1 MNENDYTIL
10 PCPCCGA
17 KAEFQQLGDED
28 GCEYLECTNQ
38 LCRMSTPLVYAAMEA
53 TKPHL
58 VETWNRRAQRVE
70 EAPEPLAQCQTAAL
84 DRDAELQDL
93 RERCEYL
100 QKERDLYH
108 DALIARHG
116 GEPVMLLHE
125 LDGMRERCE
134 RAKEGLRYLEL
145 YVTGKGIVQPTHQEF
160 IERNFI
166 LDEIRSKITALHTL
180 LNAPTE
186 PNHTNRKTDNGN

>member
-58 VETWNRRAQRVE
+58 VETWNRR
-70 EAPEPLAQCQTAAL
+70 
-84 DRDAELQDL
+84 
-93 RERCEYL
+93 
-100 QKERDLYH
+100 
-108 DALIARHG
+108 ARHG

>member
-70 EAPEPLAQCQTAAL
+70 
-84 DRDAELQDL
+84 
-93 RERCEYL
+93 
-100 QKERDLYH
+100 
-108 DALIARHG
+108 
-116 GEPVMLLHE
+116 
-125 LDGMRERCE
+125 
-134 RAKEGLRYLEL
+134 
-145 YVTGKGIVQPTHQEF
+145 
-160 IERNFI
+160 
-166 LDEIRSKITALHTL
+166 KIGDPDVH
-180 LNAPTE
+180 
-186 PNHTNRKTDNGN
+186 

>member
-28 GCEYLECTNQ
+28 G
-38 LCRMSTPLVYAAMEA
+38 
-53 TKPHL
+53 
-58 VETWNRRAQRVE
+58 AQRVE
-70 EAPEPLAQCQTAAL
+70 EAPEPLAQYQTAAL

-125 LDGMRERCE
+125 FDWDAMVCGHGGRR
-134 RAKEGLRYLEL
+134 
-145 YVTGKGIVQPTHQEF
+145 
-160 IERNFI
+160 
-166 LDEIRSKITALHTL
+166 
-180 LNAPTE
+180 
-186 PNHTNRKTDNGN
+186 